1 MVCTP
6 NALDFITPLTLST
19 LSKKSVFSNFFI
31 EETGEWV
38 NHVELGKWADAMII
52 APATANSI
60 SKMTTGRC
68 DNILIATYLST
79 SCPVF
84 FAPAMDLDMYQH
96 PSTSTNISQLIN
108 FGNIELPATSG
119 ELASGLV
126 GMGRMCEPEDVVEIV
141 KDYFEFSNTLAGK
154 KILVNAGPTHEKID
168 PVRFIGNYSSG
179 KMGKAIANTLAERGA
194 NVELVLGP
202 INTQGLSPKINIT
215 SIISAQDMYEA
226 CHAIFPSCDA
236 GILAAAVADFTP
248 SKFSNQKIKK
258 GDHDGFQLSMS
269 RTRDV
274 LASLG
279 ESKTEQQVLVGFA
292 LETHDELNHAQKKLD
307 KKNLDFIVLNS
318 MKDKGAGFA
327 KNTNKVTII
336 EKNGKTHNF
345 DTKSKKE
352 VSKDII
358 NLLHNYL

>member
-1 MVCTP
+1 
-6 NALDFITPLTLST
+6 
-19 LSKKSVFSNFFI
+19 
-31 EETGEWV
+31 
-38 NHVELGKWADAMII
+38 MII
-52 APATANSI
+52 APATSNSI
-60 SKMTTGRC
+60 SKMVTGRC
-68 DNILIATYLST
+68 DNLLIATYLSA

-84 FAPAMDLDMYQH
+84 FAPAMDLDMYKH
-96 PSTSTNISQLIN
+96 PSTSTNINKLIE
-108 FGNIELPATSG
+108 FGHIELPATSG

-126 GMGRMCEPEDVVEIV
+126 GMGRMCEPEDIFQIVV
-141 KDYFEFSNTLAGK
+141 DYFKFSNSFAGK

-194 NVELVLGP
+194 NVELVIGP
-202 INTQGLSPKINIT
+202 VDTEGLSPKINIT
-215 SIISAQDMYEA
+215 SITSAHEMYEA

-248 SKFSNQKIKK
+248 SEFSNQKIKK
-258 GDHDGFQLSMS
+258 GEYDEFQLTMS

-279 ESKTEQQVLVGFA
+279 ESKTEKQILVGFA

-318 MKDKGAGFA
+318 MNDAGAGFA
-327 KNTNKVTII
+327 KDTNKVTII
-336 EKNGKTHNF
+336 EKNGKNHTF

-352 VSKDII
+352 VSKDIV
-358 NLLHNYL
+358 NLLLNYL